1 MKYKRINNAVSI
13 VHNLMKE
20 HLKSG
25 DVVLDGTMGN
35 GKDTLLMAELVG
47 PSGKVYG
54 FDIQDIAIENTKD
67 LLKELDYNNTI
78 LIKESHEFI
87 DRYIDEALDFI
98 VYNLGYLPGGD
109 KNIKTQVSTTISSIK
124 KALRMLKPN
133 GILCIVSYI
142 GHDGGMEENI
152 AISELLS
159 ELDQKTFNVLKFRFI
174 NQKNNPPIL
183 YAVEKSRNRI

>member
-1 MKYKRINNAVSI
+1 MKYKKINNAVSI

-25 DVVLDGTMGN
+25 DVVLDCTMGN

-47 PSGKVYG
+47 PLGKVYG

-109 KNIKTQVSTTISSIK
+109 KNIKTKVSTTISSIK
-124 KALRMLKPN
+124 KALKMLKPN

-152 AISELLS
+152 GISELLS

-183 YAVEKSRNRI
+183 YVVEKSRNRI